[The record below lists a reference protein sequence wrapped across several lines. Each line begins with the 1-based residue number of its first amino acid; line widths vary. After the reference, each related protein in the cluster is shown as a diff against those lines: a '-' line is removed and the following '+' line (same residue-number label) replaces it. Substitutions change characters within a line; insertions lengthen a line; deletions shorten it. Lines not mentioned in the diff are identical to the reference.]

1 MANTNNIIV
10 GGAKVFVRN
19 PSDSASIGSN
29 AVLDA
34 ATGRYGKFIRGEV
47 TPDGANTGYWQG
59 MSTSESV
66 THANYATQLGT
77 DIGFT
82 NDGIDLSIEP
92 EYQDVQVD
100 QLLDAAVIFKTSQKV
115 SFKTSLTEAT
125 LENLARAIGQSVT
138 GSVTGTLTTADTEK
152 TLGLRGGSLGEFP
165 TEVGLVAVANGP
177 RTTVTNG
184 KTERVFEAYRAISVE
199 SVGIP
204 VKRNEVTAFPVSFRC
219 LPDSV
224 GAYIIVADRVY
235 V

>member
-1 MANTNNIIV
+1 MASTNNIIV
-10 GGAKVFVRN
+10 GGAQVFVRN
-19 PSDSASIGSN
+19 PSDSAVVGSN
-29 AVLDA
+29 ATLDPT
-34 ATGRYGKFIRGEV
+34 TGRYGKFIRGEV

-59 MSTSESV
+59 LLTSHSV
-66 THANYATQLGT
+66 TNSAYDAQRGT

-82 NDGIDLSIEP
+82 NDGIDVMFEP

-125 LENLARAIGQSVT
+125 LENLARAIGQATSTV
-138 GSVTGTLTTADTEK
+138 SGTLVNADDEK
-152 TLGLRGGSLGEFP
+152 VLGLRGGSLGEFP
-165 TEVGLVAVANGP
+165 VEVGLVAVANGP
-177 RTTVTNG
+177 RTTIANG
-184 KTERVFEAYRAISVE
+184 KTERVFEAFRAISVE

-219 LPDSV
+219 LPDSL
-224 GAYIIVADRVY
+224 GAYVAVADRVY

>member
-1 MANTNNIIV
+1 MPSTNNIIV

-19 PSDSASIGSN
+19 ASDSAVIGSN
-29 AVLDA
+29 ATLDA
-34 ATGRYGKFIRGEV
+34 TTGRYGKFIRGEV
-47 TPDGANTGYWQG
+47 NPDGANTGYWQG

-66 THANYATQLGT
+66 THANYVAQLGT

-82 NDGIDLSIEP
+82 NDGIDVSIEP

-100 QLLDAAVIFKTSQKV
+100 QLLDAAVIFKTSQRV

-125 LENLARAIGQSVT
+125 LENLARAIGQASSTV
-138 GSVTGTLTTADTEK
+138 SGTLSTADSEK

-165 TEVGLVAVANGP
+165 TEIGIVAVANGP

-184 KTERVFEAYRAISVE
+184 KSERVFEAYRAISVE
-199 SVGIP
+199 AVGIP

-219 LPDSV
+219 LPDSL
-224 GAYIIVADRVY
+224 GAYITVADRIY